1 MAFGTLAFDTL
12 QTSDS
17 KKTSTTKTLDT
28 SFVVNGSAKSWCN
41 FNGESTIAIRDSLN
55 VTSLTDDGTGDY
67 RTNFSSSMSNANFS
81 GLVMTG
87 DVDEG
92 GTDSGRIEE
101 VRGMSSSHLGMFC
114 FNTSSAARDVEY
126 FATSV
131 HGDVA

>member
-1 MAFGTLAFDTL
+1 MALGKIKADTL
-12 QTSDS
+12 EH
-17 KKTSTTKTLDT
+17 STAGSVDT
-28 SFVVNGSAKSWCN
+28 QYVVNGSSKSWCN

-67 RTNFSSSMSNANFS
+67 RTNFSSNMSNANFS

-87 DVDEG
+87 AVGEG
-92 GTDSGRIEE
+92 STASGRIEE

-114 FNTSSAARDVEY
+114 FNTSGAARDVEY

-131 HGDVA
+131 QGDLA